1 MIKKAIAIATLTLL
15 GSTAVQSAD
24 LFKPDDAVKYR
35 QAIYQIFA
43 AQTGVMGGMSKG
55 DIPFD
60 AAEINKRAMNI
71 GTVAP
76 MLGETYFPAT
86 RDVKGTKL
94 KPAAWSNME
103 GMQAKGEVFGKALGE
118 LIAASAEPDFDLKKA
133 RPAIGALLQG
143 CKGCH
148 DDYRAK

>member
-1 MIKKAIAIATLTLL
+1 MLKKAITLVALTFL
-15 GSTAVQSAD
+15 GSTGVQSAD
-24 LFKPDDAVKYR
+24 LFKPEDAVKYR
-35 QAIYQIFA
+35 QAIYQVFA

-71 GTVAP
+71 GKVAP
-76 MLGETYFPAT
+76 MLGDTYFPAT

-94 KPAAWSNME
+94 KPAAWNDMQ

-118 LIAASAEPDFDLKKA
+118 LITASAKPDFDLKKA